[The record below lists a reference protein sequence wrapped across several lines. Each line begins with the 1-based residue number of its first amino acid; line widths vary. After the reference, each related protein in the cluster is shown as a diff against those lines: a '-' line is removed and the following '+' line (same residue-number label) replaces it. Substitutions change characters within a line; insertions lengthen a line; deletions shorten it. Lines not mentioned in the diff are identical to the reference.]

1 MSKTLSKTAAAYV
14 ILKAAKKP
22 MHVDKIIQLALE
34 KKLISTKGK
43 TPESTMSVDML
54 LENRRRK
61 ERGAPLRFVKVGPAT
76 WGLSE
81 WK

>member
-14 ILKAAKKP
+14 ILKSAKKP
-22 MHVDKIIQLALE
+22 MHVDKIVQLALE

-61 ERGAPLRFVKVGPAT
+61 ERGSPLRFVKVGPAT

>member
-1 MSKTLSKTAAAYV
+1 MSKILSKTAAAYL

-22 MHVDKIIQLALE
+22 MHVDKIVQLAIE

-61 ERGAPLRFVKVGPAT
+61 ARGATLRFEKVGPAI